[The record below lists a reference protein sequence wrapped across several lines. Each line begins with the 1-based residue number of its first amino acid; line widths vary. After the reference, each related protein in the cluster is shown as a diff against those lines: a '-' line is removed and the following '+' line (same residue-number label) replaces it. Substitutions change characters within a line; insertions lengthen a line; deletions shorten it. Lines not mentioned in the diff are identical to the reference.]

1 MSKKQQKYRGLEPSE
16 VEISRRE
23 HGDNSLPRG
32 KKTSFFKSFFKNMSD
47 PVIKILLAALAVN
60 AVFSFRGGNW
70 IETAGI
76 AAAVLLATLISTAS
90 EHSSESAFS
99 KLEEETGGESCRVRR
114 GGEVIEI
121 PVHDVVVGDILL
133 LSAGERVAADGYM
146 ISGSVRLDQSALTGE
161 SREIEKSPQ
170 NDRRPD
176 PSSSTAVMRGC
187 LIVSGQGEAE
197 IYAVGG
203 KTFLGEISR
212 EIGEQTRE
220 SPLRVRLSKL
230 ARQISKIGYL
240 LAVFVAIA
248 YLFNAFVLDSGFS
261 AEIIR
266 LKLSNLPYLFS
277 SLLSAFTL
285 GLTVVVMSV
294 PEGLPVMVAVVLA
307 SNLRRM
313 MRDNVLVRKPVGIE
327 AAGSMNILF
336 TDKTGTLTEGKMG
349 VGGLFLGDGT
359 EIKPQKSG
367 ELSELFRLSCFY
379 NTDSVITPS
388 GISGGNA
395 TDRALLEYCKNMP
408 APHGY
413 RVISKSPFDS
423 NKKCSAVSLAGKRE
437 LIFVKGAPERLL
449 PDISGY
455 MAASGEIL
463 KLDKTAFSQF
473 LTSLTEKGKRVILTA
488 YKKPRESAYT
498 LLCAAELTDRLRREA
513 APSVAKLKN
522 AGIQVVMITGDNKDT
537 AQKIGK
543 KCGIIDTTHS
553 LCLTSDELARLSDHK
568 LRELM
573 PRLAVVARALPSDKS
588 RLVRIAQE
596 SDLVVGM
603 TGDGVND
610 APALRRADVGFAM
623 GAGTQVAKEAGDI
636 IILDNNLSSI
646 VRAVLYGR
654 TVFKS
659 IRKFITLQLTMNFCA
674 CGISMIGPFIGIDA
688 PVTVVQMLWI
698 NMIMDTLGGLAF
710 AGEPPLP
717 EYMNEKPKRRDE
729 QILNGYMINSLILH
743 GGFTLAAC
751 VAFLKHPRISACF
764 RDGENSIYLLTA
776 FFAFFIFSSVL
787 NCFNART
794 DRLNLFAG
802 LTKNRAFLL
811 IMTAVCAIQ
820 IGFIYLGGSVL
831 RTAPLTPRELLIT
844 LALSLCV
851 IPAEFLRKILFR
863 IFRGRKGY

>member
-1 MSKKQQKYRGLEPSE
+1 MKKLSGLTESE
-16 VEISRRE
+16 VELSRSKY
-23 HGDNSLPRG
+23 GDNSLPRG
-32 KKTSFFKSFFKNMSD
+32 KKKSFMKSFFKNMSD

-76 AAAVLLATLISTAS
+76 AAAVLLATLISTVS
-90 EHSSESAFS
+90 EHSSETAFS

-114 GGEVIEI
+114 GGEILEI
-121 PVHDVVVGDILL
+121 PVREVVVGDILL

-161 SREIEKSPQ
+161 SREIKKDPSGEP
-170 NDRRPD
+170 RPD
-176 PSSSTAVMRGC
+176 PSSPCAVMRGC
-187 LIVSGQGEAE
+187 LIVSGQGEAQ

-212 EIGEQTRE
+212 EIGEQRRE

-230 ARQISKIGYL
+230 AGQISKIGYL
-240 LAVFVAIA
+240 LAAFIAVA

-261 AEIIR
+261 ADVIR
-266 LKLSNLPYLFS
+266 LKLSNPSYLLTT
-277 SLLSAFTL
+277 LLSAFTL

-349 VGGLFLGDGT
+349 IGGIFSGDGT
-359 EIKPQKSG
+359 EISVPKCG
-367 ELSELFRLSCFY
+367 DFSEIFRLSCFY
-379 NTDSVITPS
+379 NTDSAITPN

-395 TDRALLEYCKNMP
+395 TDRALLGYCKNMSVP
-408 APHGY
+408 QGY
-413 RVISKSPFDS
+413 RISSKAPFDS
-423 NKKCSAVSLAGKRE
+423 DKKSSSVSLSGKRE
-437 LIFVKGAPERLL
+437 LVFIKGAPERLL
-449 PDISGY
+449 ADISGY
-455 MAASGEIL
+455 MRASGEVL
-463 KLDKTAFSQF
+463 KLDKSTFSKF
-473 LTSLTEKGKRVILTA
+473 LTSLTEKGKRVILMA
-488 YKKPRESAYT
+488 YKKPRESTYI
-498 LLCAAELTDRLRREA
+498 LICAAELTDRLRAEA

-543 KCGIIDTTHS
+543 NCGIIDEKHS

-568 LRELM
+568 LKEVL

-596 SDLVVGM
+596 AELVVGM

-717 EYMNEKPKRRDE
+717 EYMKEKPKRRDE
-729 QILNGYMINSLILH
+729 PILNGYMINSLILH

-751 VAFLKHPRISACF
+751 IAFLKHPRISSCF

-802 LTKNRAFLL
+802 LCKNRAFLL
-811 IMTAVCAIQ
+811 IMTAVCTIQ

-831 RTAPLTPRELLIT
+831 RTAPLTARELFIT
-844 LALSLCV
+844 LAFSLCV